1 MSKVENN
8 NEVIINDESVA
19 KVKKQRGRPRKPIE
33 EYDLKPAPRQP
44 GKYGFYNSGQ
54 YHKQYYYANL
64 AVKIACPLRGM
75 ESIKGQLARHQRSVK
90 CRTVV
95 SFIKNKSDTPEINE
109 EN

>member
-8 NEVIINDESVA
+8 EIIVNEEGVA
-19 KVKKQRGRPRKPIE
+19 KVKKPRGRPRKPIE
-33 EYDLKPAPRQP
+33 EFDLKPAPRQP

-54 YHKQYYYANL
+54 YHKKYYDANL
-64 AVKIACPLRGM
+64 AIKIACPLCGM

-95 SFIKNKSDTPEINE
+95 SFIKSKNEVLETNE
-109 EN
+109 EK